1 MRSALRGCPPS
12 ACGRRVAGHFSA
24 LTQTNGSTNLK
35 RQRADTN
42 QGKLGQMLP
51 DQSAVYSPEELSL
64 LGRVLDQ
71 VVQSLPPDLRTPYNR
86 TALAINILS
95 CAAAGERDPRELRR
109 AALNSKLDV
118 AA

>member
-1 MRSALRGCPPS
+1 MRSPLRGCLSS
-12 ACGRRVAGHFSA
+12 AYRRRVAGHFSA

-35 RQRADTN
+35 RQRDDN
-42 QGKLGQMLP
+42 QGKLRQMLT
-51 DQSAVYSPEELSL
+51 DQSAVYYPEELSL
-64 LGRVLDQ
+64 FGTILDQ

-86 TALAINILS
+86 MALAINILS

>member
-1 MRSALRGCPPS
+1 MRSALRGCPSS
-12 ACGRRVAGHFSA
+12 AYGPRVAGHFSA

-35 RQRADTN
+35 RQRVDTN
-42 QGKLGQMLP
+42 QGKLRQMLP
-51 DQSAVYSPEELSL
+51 DQSAVYYPEELSL
-64 LGRVLDQ
+64 FGTILDQ
-71 VVQSLPPDLRTPYNR
+71 VEQSLPPDLRTPYNR
-86 TALAINILS
+86 MALAINILS